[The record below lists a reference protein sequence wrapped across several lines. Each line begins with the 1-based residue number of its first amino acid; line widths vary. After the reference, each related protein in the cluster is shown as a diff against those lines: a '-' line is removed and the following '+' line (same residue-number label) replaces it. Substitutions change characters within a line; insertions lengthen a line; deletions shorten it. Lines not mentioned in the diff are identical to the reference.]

1 MKILLKIG
9 AIASHPI
16 FLPFFSLL
24 VYAPLVAKY
33 GESAMLL
40 ALIWIAFV
48 YLFLPLIFF
57 KYIRKIN
64 LADPN
69 LQERRSIFK
78 AYSLINICLALVS
91 VFIMTEYISFFLA
104 AGFLHVLMLLLAF
117 VELKASWHTAI
128 WAFLLSA
135 GLMVMYNYQLV
146 GQEQM
151 SLVVLGIL
159 LLVGFVR
166 WQAKAHTPFELL
178 MGGAA
183 GLLAALPI
191 LFF

>member
-166 WQAKAHTPFELL
+166 WQAKAHTSFELL